1 MPAMWRDFS
10 IVAKPFIKRIAARSG
25 FSGPAA
31 PEYDVA
37 VRMGVA
43 DAFCRKKRRSEEEG
57 ERKKL
62 GLLDSG
68 LG

>member
-1 MPAMWRDFS
+1 MLLKAA
-10 IVAKPFIKRIAARSG
+10 VAAAIAARSG

-43 DAFCRKKRRSEEEG
+43 DAFCRKRRSEKEG
-57 ERKKL
+57 ERKKTRVT
-62 GLLDSG
+62 
-68 LG
+68 